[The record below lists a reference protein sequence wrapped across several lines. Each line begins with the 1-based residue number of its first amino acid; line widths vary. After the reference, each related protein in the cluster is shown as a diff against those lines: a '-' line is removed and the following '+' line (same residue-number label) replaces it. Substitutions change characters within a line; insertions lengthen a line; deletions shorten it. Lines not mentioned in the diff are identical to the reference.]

1 MRPSNEVEPPQAA
14 ISQQL
19 SRSIFGLRP
28 GVDAAALSRISSI
41 RSCSI
46 SARGPGFWVYGE
58 KRAAL
63 VHSLSEPWRS
73 KMQVAGIRE
82 IGAAI
87 ELIDLPEPR
96 PLASDELLIE
106 VRAAGVGNWDEVVRV
121 GGWDVGRRAPM
132 ALGVE
137 AAGTVVAVGQAV
149 ADWAA
154 GDEVMSHPLPLRD
167 QGSWAPLL
175 IAPAALVAR
184 RPKSVSWSAA
194 AAFPVPALTA
204 EQVLSEA
211 LHLEHGQLLLVHG
224 AGGVTGGLLVA
235 LAALRG
241 AQVIATAGPSSR
253 ERVRALGAQC
263 VLDYHNEGWP
273 EEVIE
278 IADGAGVAAA
288 ANAAHGGAALAIR
301 TVADG
306 GQLAT
311 ITSDPPG
318 DQRDIVISTV
328 YVRSDGGQL
337 RKLARLLAE
346 GRLALPVASA
356 HRLADAAQALGL
368 AVTGQAGGAVVLA
381 P

>member
-1 MRPSNEVEPPQAA
+1 
-14 ISQQL
+14 
-19 SRSIFGLRP
+19 
-28 GVDAAALSRISSI
+28 
-41 RSCSI
+41 
-46 SARGPGFWVYGE
+46 
-58 KRAAL
+58 
-63 VHSLSEPWRS
+63 
-73 KMQVAGIRE
+73 MQVAGIRE
-82 IGAAI
+82 VGAAI

-154 GDEVMSHPLPLRD
+154 GDEVMTHPLPLRD
-167 QGSWAPLL
+167 QGAWAPLL

-224 AGGVTGGLLVA
+224 AGGVTGGLLVG

-241 AQVIATAGPSSR
+241 ARVIATAGPSSR
-253 ERVRALGAQC
+253 ERVRGFGAQY

-273 EEVIE
+273 EQVIE

-346 GRLALPVASA
+346 GRLALPVGSA